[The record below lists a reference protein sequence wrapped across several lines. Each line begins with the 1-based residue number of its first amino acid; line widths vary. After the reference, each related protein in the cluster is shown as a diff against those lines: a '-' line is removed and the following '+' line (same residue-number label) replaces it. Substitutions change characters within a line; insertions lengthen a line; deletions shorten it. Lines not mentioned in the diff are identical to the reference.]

1 MDLASLID
9 ATKVGS
15 TFTISPQSL
24 GVPISEFQSA
34 VREIR
39 RLQKD
44 GVVRV
49 AKEHKESSSG
59 NDYVDLL
66 FVEKL

>member
-15 TFTISPQSL
+15 TFSISPQSL
-24 GVPISEFQSA
+24 SVPISEFQSA

-39 RLQKD
+39 GLEKD

-49 AKEHKESSSG
+49 IKEHNESSSG

>member
-15 TFTISPQSL
+15 TFSISPQSL
-24 GVPISEFQSA
+24 SVPISEFQSA

-39 RLQKD
+39 RLEKD
-44 GVVRV
+44 GVVSV
-49 AKEHKESSSG
+49 IKEHNESSSG

>member
-15 TFTISPQSL
+15 TFSISPQSL
-24 GVPISEFQSA
+24 SVPISEFQSA

-39 RLQKD
+39 RLEKD

-49 AKEHKESSSG
+49 IKEHNESSSG